1 MSKFLK
7 FIVHFVI
14 ICTIAIVLG
23 LALPPFFGVKT
34 VIVDNKNKE
43 TNLAMGSVT
52 YAIPV
57 KTETVNAGA
66 PILVQDGEGTYR
78 YNLVSVDRQTN
89 TGVAIDPEA
98 AASENINVSVK
109 NWVPKVVVTVPLI
122 GYLMAATES
131 TEGIIVLALAV
142 LFLIILYVIAEL
154 WKKPETLDE
163 YEDLQGDRRY
173 LKTQKEL
180 KMEEIDET
188 MGKGKLIDEIFGEF
202 CEGTFIQPTFITDYP
217 VEMSPLTKMHRSK
230 PGLTERFEL
239 MVNGKELANAYSE
252 LNDPID
258 QEERFKDQLRLS
270 EKGDDEAMFIDQDF
284 LKALQY
290 GMPPT
295 SGIGIGI
302 DRLTMLM
309 TGESF
314 IQEVLFFPQM
324 RPEKVIP
331 KDAPARYTELG
342 IPEDWVAVIQK
353 AGYNLVSDMKDVNP
367 QKLHMDIC
375 GINKKY
381 KLELANPTVN
391 EVADWV
397 GRIKN

>member
-89 TGVAIDPEA
+89 TGVAIDPET

-180 KMEEIDET
+180 KMEEKARERRMQEEDRELLYGEKDRRKRAKKEEKERRKKIRT
-188 MGKGKLIDEIFGEF
+188 GGFVDEIYEDDL
-202 CEGTFIQPTFITDYP
+202 EEERP
-217 VEMSPLTKMHRSK
+217 VRRQERSGVRPENMQAATSEAHELLK
-230 PGLTERFEL
+230 KEIAAATAEEAAAMEIPADHTEEL
-239 MVNGKELANAYSE
+239 PSFREL
-252 LNDPID
+252 
-258 QEERFKDQLRLS
+258 QEERARMKREEEEWEEEETPVEIKKMAMPVWTASQLA
-270 EKGDDEAMFIDQDF
+270 D
-284 LKALQY
+284 KAKRE
-290 GMPPT
+290 G
-295 SGIGIGI
+295 
-302 DRLTMLM
+302 
-309 TGESF
+309 
-314 IQEVLFFPQM
+314 
-324 RPEKVIP
+324 
-331 KDAPARYTELG
+331 DAPDIVRDSITKVTFFDYSDILGGDTE
-342 IPEDWVAVIQK
+342 E
-353 AGYNLVSDMKDVNP
+353 S
-367 QKLHMDIC
+367 
-375 GINKKY
+375 
-381 KLELANPTVN
+381 E
-391 EVADWV
+391 EE
-397 GRIKN
+397 